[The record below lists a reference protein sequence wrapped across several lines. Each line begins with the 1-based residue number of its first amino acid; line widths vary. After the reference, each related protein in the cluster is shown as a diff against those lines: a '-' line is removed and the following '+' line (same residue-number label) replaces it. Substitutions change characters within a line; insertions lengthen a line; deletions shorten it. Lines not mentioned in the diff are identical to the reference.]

1 MSRHALLEKEAVM
14 QSIIHPELVRIIHET
29 EMRER
34 MDRIVP
40 ESYRRYREP
49 IHSIRAIPALRA
61 ATSRVLIA
69 AGTWIA
75 PVPRHSVLSERAMGV
90 GTTTGAA
97 D

>member
-49 IHSIRAIPALRA
+49 IHSIRVIPALRA

-75 PVPRHSVLSERAMGV
+75 PVPRHSVPSEIALGLR
-90 GTTTGAA
+90 TTARAA

>member
-1 MSRHALLEKEAVM
+1 MLLEKEAVM
-14 QSIIHPELVRIIHET
+14 QSMIHPELVRIIHET

-49 IHSIRAIPALRA
+49 LHSMRVIPALRA
-61 ATSRVLIA
+61 AMSRVLIA

-75 PVPRHSVLSERAMGV
+75 PAPRHSAPSEPAMEL
-90 GTTTGAA
+90 GTIAGAA

>member
-1 MSRHALLEKEAVM
+1 M

-40 ESYRRYREP
+40 GSYRRYREP
-49 IHSIRAIPALRA
+49 IYSIRVIPGLRA
-61 ATSRVLIA
+61 ATSKVLIA

-75 PVPRHSVLSERAMGV
+75 PASRHSVPSETALEL
-90 GTTTGAA
+90 GTTASAA